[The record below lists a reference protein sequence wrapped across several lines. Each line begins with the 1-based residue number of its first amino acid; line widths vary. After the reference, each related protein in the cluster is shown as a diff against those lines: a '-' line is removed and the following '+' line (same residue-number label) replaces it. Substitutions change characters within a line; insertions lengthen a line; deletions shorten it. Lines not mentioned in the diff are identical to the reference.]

1 MAINTEFIDLI
12 VPIETIRR
20 KYPGGWE
27 QCLQD
32 HAPLLGG
39 RVWHDDYLLRDGAMN
54 PMDMQRLVEEWEAMG
69 FTATAEVNGQKQWVD
84 SVLLDLLSEFHI
96 RNREVVP
103 ALECN
108 TDLLEAFA
116 VPTFAI
122 INRMYQLMHQQR
134 NHIHRFVDDR

>member
-39 RVWHDDYLLRDGAMN
+39 RVWHDDFLLRDGAMN
-54 PMDMQRLVEEWEAMG
+54 PMDMQRLVEEWESRG
-69 FTATAEVNGQKQWVD
+69 FTSTAEVNGKKHWVD
-84 SVLLDLLSEFHI
+84 FCVHDMMMGVTLPCEWIGEARRRTLAHI
-96 RNREVVP
+96 DDPEPEVVKHLP
-103 ALECN
+103 PRGLQEN
-108 TDLLEAFA
+108 QPGD
-116 VPTFAI
+116 
-122 INRMYQLMHQQR
+122 QR
-134 NHIHRFVDDR
+134 GLRLHK

>member
-27 QCLQD
+27 QCLKD

-54 PMDMQRLVEEWEAMG
+54 PMDMQRLVEKWESMG
-69 FTATAEVNGQKQWVD
+69 FTSTTEVSGNKHWVD
-84 SVLLDLLSEFHI
+84 FCVHDMMMGVTLPCEWIIETRRRTLAHIEDPEPDVEKHLPPRDLKEDHLTGPK
-96 RNREVVP
+96 R
-103 ALECN
+103 L
-108 TDLLEAFA
+108 
-116 VPTFAI
+116 
-122 INRMYQLMHQQR
+122 RMHK
-134 NHIHRFVDDR
+134 

>member
-1 MAINTEFIDLI
+1 MAINTEFIDFI

-54 PMDMQRLVEEWEAMG
+54 PMDMQRLVQEWESMG
-69 FTATAEVNGQKQWVD
+69 FTSTVEENGRKNYEK
-84 SVLLDLLSEFHI
+84 SRPPLLALAAQPKLQ
-96 RNREVVP
+96 P
-103 ALECN
+103 AR
-108 TDLLEAFA
+108 AFRL
-116 VPTFAI
+116 PL
-122 INRMYQLMHQQR
+122 YL
-134 NHIHRFVDDR
+134 

>member
-84 SVLLDLLSEFHI
+84 FCVHDMMMGVTLPCEWIIEPARRTLAHIDDPEPDVIKHMPERDLE
-96 RNREVVP
+96 EDEP
-103 ALECN
+103 
-108 TDLLEAFA
+108 TDPKRWR
-116 VPTFAI
+116 V
-122 INRMYQLMHQQR
+122 HK
-134 NHIHRFVDDR
+134 